1 MDHQSKYMKHKK
13 KDGKFICKYC
23 EKPYSHTRDLKIHY
37 RSQHSEQELKKAGVE
52 VDKAIKFTRKQSRQH
67 GPKTSL

>member
-1 MDHQSKYMKHKK
+1 MKHIK

-23 EKPYSHTRDLKIHY
+23 EKPYAHTRDLKNHY

-52 VDKAIKFTRKQSRQH
+52 VDKPIKFTKKQLRQH
-67 GPKTSL
+67 GPKT